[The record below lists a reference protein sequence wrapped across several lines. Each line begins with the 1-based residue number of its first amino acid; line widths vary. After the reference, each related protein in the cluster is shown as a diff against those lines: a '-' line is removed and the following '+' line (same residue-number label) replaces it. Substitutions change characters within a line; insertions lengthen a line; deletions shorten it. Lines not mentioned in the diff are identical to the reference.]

1 MPSLIIRRVEKP
13 HDFRSREMK
22 DFFEFPW
29 KVYKNDPNWVPPLL
43 SQRRKLLD
51 KHKNPSWEYMEG
63 EYYVAYRADK
73 PVGCIAAFINKRH
86 NEYWEEQIGWFGFF
100 EVFDDQEAATALLQT
115 ASDYVKSKGM
125 NAIRG
130 PANFTTNDE
139 CAMLIEGFERPAILM
154 PYNMPY
160 YQRLVENSGLNF
172 AKVMDLES
180 WYMNPELFAGKNLDE
195 PPEKLIRV
203 VQKAQKAKGI
213 VVRRPDAKRLK
224 EELKLLREVYEAAWE
239 KNWGFVPPTDHEM
252 DHLFA
257 DLKDYLDPEIG
268 RFALIKGETVSFMFG
283 LPDMNQ
289 VLHRAYPRPGEP
301 EIWTLLKALWH
312 WKVRRVITG
321 LRILLFGVK
330 PNYRGIGVDA
340 AVSLDM
346 FQGLVHKYW
355 DVDCGWFLETNQ
367 PMIQFAKSM
376 RMKLYRRYRFY
387 QRPLA

>member
-1 MPSLIIRRVEKP
+1 MPNLIIRRVESP
-13 HDFRSREMK
+13 HDFRSRAMK

-51 KHKNPSWEYMEG
+51 KRKNPSWEYMEG
-63 EYYVAYRADK
+63 EYYVAYRDDK
-73 PVGCIAAFINKRH
+73 PVGTIAAFINKRH
-86 NEYWEEQIGWFGFF
+86 NEYWEEQIGFFGFF
-100 EVFDDQEAATALLQT
+100 EVFEDQEAATALLQA

-154 PYNMPY
+154 PYNPPY
-160 YQRLVENSGLNF
+160 YQRLVENCGLDF

-180 WYMNPELFAGKNLDE
+180 WYFNPATFAGENYDK
-195 PPEKLIRV
+195 PPEKLVRV
-203 VQKAQKAKGI
+203 VEKVQKDKGI
-213 VVRRPDAKRLK
+213 VVRMADPRRLRD
-224 EELKLLREVYEAAWE
+224 ELKLLREIYEAAWE
-239 KNWGFVPPTDHEM
+239 KNWGFVPATDHEM
-252 DHLFA
+252 DHLFK
-257 DLKDYLDPEIG
+257 DLSEYLDPEAG
-268 RFALIKGETVSFMFG
+268 RFGIINGETVGFMFG

-301 EIWTLLKALWH
+301 EIWTLLKALWY

-321 LRILLFGVK
+321 LRVLLFGVK
-330 PNYRGIGVDA
+330 PDYRGIGVDA
-340 AVSLDM
+340 AISLNM
-346 FQGLVHKYW
+346 FRGLLGKYW
-355 DVDCGWFLETNQ
+355 DIDCGWFLETNHA
-367 PMIQFAKSM
+367 MILFAKA
-376 RMKLYRRYRFY
+376 MKFRLYRRYRFY